1 MIIFFH
7 YFFLVQTKKESSY
20 QPDILP
26 SVTKTKGDWKSGD
39 RCLAQL
45 ADDGKFYEGTIETI
59 DGEAVAVLIDG
70 QKTAAVTTMDYI
82 KDLPRT
88 HPNEM
93 KHKYEFIVK

>member
-1 MIIFFH
+1 MSRHSWCFSVCFI
-7 YFFLVQTKKESSY
+7 FLVQTKKELSY

-26 SVTKTKGDWKSGD
+26 SVTKTKGEWKSGD

-70 QKTAAVTTMDYI
+70 QKAAAVTTMDFI

-93 KHKYEFIVK
+93 KHK